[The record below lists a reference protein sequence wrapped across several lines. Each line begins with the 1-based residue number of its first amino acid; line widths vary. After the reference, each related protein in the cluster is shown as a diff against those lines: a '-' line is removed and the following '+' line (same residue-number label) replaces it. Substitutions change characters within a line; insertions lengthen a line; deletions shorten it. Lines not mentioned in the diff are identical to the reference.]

1 MLDISIELNWST
13 NNMKKLLI
21 LILVLL
27 SNNAFALYGEVPYN
41 FGVGDLIESDKIN
54 TNNRTISLYLDALWN
69 KTEVISYN
77 VAEVRVSADY
87 IDALWNK
94 TEVISYNVAEVRVS
108 ADYIDEILASVNAI
122 DSEISSIY
130 PIIETVSENVYDITK
145 VKTNIET
152 VSENVYDITK
162 VKTKYLYITA
172 FDAAGVTAENVD
184 LSRGLRILAS
194 ITLFPIRLPNDAVI
208 TSVSVDCAIWAG
220 VEMFAI
226 ISYSTLY
233 SSDGSNMVSDPFFY
247 GSAVGTVEGVGGRV
261 QFSVPVKEYLESS
274 RTIDNYNNIYSFGV
288 ATSTGGPCFFR
299 RAIIEYTTSE
309 P

>member
-54 TNNRTISLYLDALWN
+54 TNNRTISLYL
-69 KTEVISYN
+69 
-77 VAEVRVSADY
+77 
-87 IDALWNK
+87 DALWNK

-233 SSDGSNMVSDPFFY
+233 SSDGSYMVSDPFFY

-261 QFSVPVKEYLESS
+261 QFSVPVTEYLESS

>member
-54 TNNRTISLYLDALWN
+54 TNNRTISLYL
-69 KTEVISYN
+69 
-77 VAEVRVSADY
+77 
-87 IDALWNK
+87 DALWNK